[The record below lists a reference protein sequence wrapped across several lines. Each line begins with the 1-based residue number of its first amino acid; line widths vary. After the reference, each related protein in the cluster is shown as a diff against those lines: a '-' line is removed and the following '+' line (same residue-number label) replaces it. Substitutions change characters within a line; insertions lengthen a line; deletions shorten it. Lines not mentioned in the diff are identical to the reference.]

1 MNPKLHFALALI
13 LCAACKKEEPAPA
26 PPSEVAVVPPAAET
40 AKPAT
45 TPAAAAVDV
54 ASLPVEE
61 DFEVE
66 AEEEVTPASL
76 NETLDRLEKEIGT
89 E

>member
-1 MNPKLHFALALI
+1 
-13 LCAACKKEEPAPA
+13 
-26 PPSEVAVVPPAAET
+26 VVPPAAET

-45 TPAAAAVDV
+45 TPAAATVDV
-54 ASLPVEE
+54 ENLPVEE

-66 AEEEVTPASL
+66 AEAKVTTASL
-76 NETLDRLEKEIGT
+76 NETLDQLEKEIGT